1 MNKRDILLVDDDACY
16 LHLLSSLLRLKRFEV
31 VVAPHAF
38 SALELLENG
47 NVGLLITDFD
57 MPGMNGL
64 ELASCA
70 RERYPDMT
78 VFMIT
83 ASLLPDIVEG
93 AVRTGISHVFPK
105 PLDIDNFVESI
116 RSILYPNLGKM

>member
-1 MNKRDILLVDDDACY
+1 MNKKDILIVDDDACY
-16 LHLLSSLLRLKRFEV
+16 LHLLSSVLRLKRFD
-31 VVAPHAF
+31 VAVASHGF
-38 SALELLENG
+38 DALELLG
-47 NVGLLITDFD
+47 NEGVDLLITDFD

-83 ASLLPDIVEG
+83 ASILSDIVE
-93 AVRTGISHVFPK
+93 AAISAGISNVFAK
-105 PLDIDNFVESI
+105 PLDIDNLVEAI
-116 RSILYPNLGKM
+116 RAALYPHAK